1 MQLASSPPQ
10 IDNKLVGVAYAKPSQ
25 TAKPGQGEGGGGAA
39 LAAAQWTNNTEELLK
54 AKRAL
59 AGTNYSE
66 AEIEQLAEYSAST
79 YAKTPEE
86 KAYYLQYYRDFYRQ
100 VEWKC
105 LKTSKR
111 NYLSAYN
118 LHGNWIYRNGGKL
131 DSGTGP
137 EALASAAE
145 APTKPI
151 SAEAG
156 ASNTVTVEGVEYKR
170 YPTPDVSTYTYD
182 ETSGYYYDAVTTFYY
197 DANSQVSATALVF
210 WFCFWP

>member
-100 VEWKC
+100 VVEVFKK
-105 LKTSKR
+105 LRKM
-111 NYLSAYN
+111 NYLS
-118 LHGNWIYRNGGKL
+118 
-131 DSGTGP
+131 S
-137 EALASAAE
+137 
-145 APTKPI
+145 I
-151 SAEAG
+151 S
-156 ASNTVTVEGVEYKR
+156 
-170 YPTPDVSTYTYD
+170 
-182 ETSGYYYDAVTTFYY
+182 
-197 DANSQVSATALVF
+197 
-210 WFCFWP
+210 

>member
-1 MQLASSPPQ
+1 MTSSSHSQAAASS
-10 IDNKLVGVAYAKPSQ
+10 
-25 TAKPGQGEGGGGAA
+25 A

-105 LKTSKR
+105 LKTSKGTICPH
-111 NYLSAYN
+111 LI
-118 LHGNWIYRNGGKL
+118 LIYMAIEF
-131 DSGTGP
+131 T
-137 EALASAAE
+137 EMVASSIQE
-145 APTKPI
+145 QVRTRRRQQEPQLPRLLPNQYRPKPAP
-151 SAEAG
+151 
-156 ASNTVTVEGVEYKR
+156 
-170 YPTPDVSTYTYD
+170 
-182 ETSGYYYDAVTTFYY
+182 
-197 DANSQVSATALVF
+197 ATQ
-210 WFCFWP
+210 